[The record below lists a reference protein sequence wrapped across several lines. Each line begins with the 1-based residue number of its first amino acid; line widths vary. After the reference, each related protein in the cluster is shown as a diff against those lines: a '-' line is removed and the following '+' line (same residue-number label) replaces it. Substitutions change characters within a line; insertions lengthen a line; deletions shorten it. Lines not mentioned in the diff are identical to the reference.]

1 MRAAMFWIESVEY
14 YILFLWRLFFPSK
27 LLMLIP
33 ICDALDELKSIV
45 MEMVIVTHGMFLVKI
60 RTWLPA
66 IARRGALSRFSFR

>member
-1 MRAAMFWIESVEY
+1 MRAAMFWIESVSFF
-14 YILFLWRLFFPSK
+14 LFPYSK
-27 LLMLIP
+27 LLMEIP

-66 IARRGALSRFSFR
+66 ISPWEGGIKPVFI